1 MDNGNF
7 TRTNEI
13 EIYGTSSTDD
23 LGSTI
28 YKHNDKVQNS
38 DTAATAS
45 LNEIR
50 FGTSTNFNDYSNAHI
65 IACTQC
71 STMPVTIYSAM
82 VSPNLFDTVIISA
95 EILEFQNNGFVNL
108 TQNITSGLYNNKGLK
123 SLTSIILDVKQDSRY
138 NGSYEG
144 MFANA
149 TALKNIKYGR
159 NFIVKD

>member
-1 MDNGNF
+1 MDDGNF

-28 YKHNDKVQNS
+28 YKHNDKVKNS

-50 FGTSTNFNDYSNAHI
+50 FGTSTNFNDYSNTHI

-82 VSPNLFDTVIISA
+82 VSPNLFDTVIISD
-95 EILEFQNNGFVNL
+95 EVLEFQKDGFMNL
-108 TQNITSGLYNNKGLK
+108 TQNITNGLDVNKGLK
-123 SLTSIILDVKQDSRY
+123 FVTSIVLDVSQDSRS
-138 NGSYEG
+138 NGSYEK
-144 MFANA
+144 MFADA
-149 TALKNIKYGR
+149 SALKNIKYGSDYI
-159 NFIVKD
+159 NDD